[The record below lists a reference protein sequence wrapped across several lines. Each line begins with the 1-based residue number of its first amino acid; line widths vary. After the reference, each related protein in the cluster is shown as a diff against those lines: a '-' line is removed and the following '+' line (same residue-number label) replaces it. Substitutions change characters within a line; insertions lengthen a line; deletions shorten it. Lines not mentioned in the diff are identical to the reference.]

1 MAGLDPRVDRAALE
15 KLLDHAFARPDP
27 DDLDRTHGVV
37 IVQRGAIVS
46 ERYAEGVGPD
56 DAFRSWSMAKS
67 ITNALVGVLVRQGR
81 LDVHIPLFPPGD
93 AAGRAT
99 LFAAMARKLKLP
111 IKSEELPPLPDN
123 DQLGGNEMEGLLVR
137 ALRVYESGK
146 DAEERGVGEA
156 KPLRACIESAIK
168 DFRPSAHVER
178 LELMDLLAVKECTD
192 TRFLPERFRKLSL
205 SEVNAR
211 IERLKAAVGE

>member
-1 MAGLDPRVDRAALE
+1 
-15 KLLDHAFARPDP
+15 
-27 DDLDRTHGVV
+27 
-37 IVQRGAIVS
+37 
-46 ERYAEGVGPD
+46 
-56 DAFRSWSMAKS
+56 
-67 ITNALVGVLVRQGR
+67 
-81 LDVHIPLFPPGD
+81 
-93 AAGRAT
+93 
-99 LFAAMARKLKLP
+99 MARKLKLKVKP
-111 IKSEELPPLPDN
+111 EELPRLPDN

-146 DAEERGVGEA
+146 DAEERGKGPA
-156 KPLRACIESAIK
+156 KPLRAAIEAAIS

-205 SEVNAR
+205 AEVNAR